1 MGSGKYDLVIIGNYT
16 KDTIVSPTGT
26 RNVDGGGFNYGCHV
40 AAMMGLNTAAVTR
53 LAKEDDHVVR
63 ALESLGIEVY
73 PEYTPQSTL
82 MHLFYPN
89 SNPDERTLT
98 VNGTAGAFT
107 PEQVAPLEAKAFLIN
122 ASARGEV
129 PLSVINALREKET
142 QIVADAQGF
151 VRIIGEDGTLLFD
164 PWPEKATFL
173 SRIDV
178 LKADIVEGESLTGE
192 KDLKAQARALAALGP
207 KEIVLTHR
215 DGVLVYAGDA
225 YFEATFQPK
234 EMIGRSGRGDTC
246 ISSYMGK
253 RLDSSPS
260 EATVWAAAVTS
271 LKMEA
276 EGPILRKMSEVE
288 DLIRDKYAAVT

>member
-1 MGSGKYDLVIIGNYT
+1 
-16 KDTIVSPTGT
+16 
-26 RNVDGGGFNYGCHV
+26 
-40 AAMMGLNTAAVTR
+40 
-53 LAKEDDHVVR
+53 
-63 ALESLGIEVY
+63 
-73 PEYTPQSTL
+73 

-89 SNPDERTLT
+89 SNPDGRTLT

-122 ASARGEV
+122 ASTRGEV
-129 PLSVINALREKET
+129 PLSVIDALREKET

-178 LKADIVEGESLTGE
+178 LKADIVEGETLTGE